1 MNTLK
6 KLKVTALFGT
16 MVALFAWGCDISP
29 DAGTG
34 TGTMQVKMHDNPA
47 HYDEVNVSVERVEVN
62 RSEGDQGWQTIS
74 EPNEVYNILELVNG
88 EFAVLADAELETGT
102 YQQIRLILDDNN
114 SIVIDGES
122 FPLTVPSGAQTGL
135 KLNINAEIEEGVIY
149 TLLLDFD
156 ADRSVVK
163 RGMQDHYNLRP
174 VIRATAEAESGN
186 IGGSVN
192 AESTVRAI
200 LDAGTA
206 EADTVSTTFSDSET
220 GEFLLVGLEEN
231 SYTVNFEPADEEA
244 YEGTEIDDVEV
255 ILGETTDLGE
265 IELTEIDDEQDE

>member
-62 RSEGDQGWQTIS
+62 RSEGDQGWETIS

-114 SIVIDGES
+114 SIVIDGETY
-122 FPLTVPSGAQTGL
+122 PLTVPSGAQTGL
-135 KLNINAEIEEGVIY
+135 KLNINAEIEEGIVY

-186 IGGSVN
+186 IGGTVN
-192 AESTVRAI
+192 AESTIRAI

-265 IELTEIDDEQDE
+265 IELAEIDDEQDE

>member
-62 RSEGDQGWQTIS
+62 RSEGDQGWETIS

-114 SIVIDGES
+114 SIVIDGETY
-122 FPLTVPSGAQTGL
+122 PLTVPSGAQTGL
-135 KLNINAEIEEGVIY
+135 KLNINAEIEEGIVY

-186 IGGSVN
+186 IGGTVN
-192 AESTVRAI
+192 AESTIRAI

>member
-135 KLNINAEIEEGVIY
+135 KLNINAEIEEGVVY

-186 IGGSVN
+186 IGGTVN
-192 AESTVRAI
+192 AESTIRAI

-265 IELTEIDDEQDE
+265 IELAEIDDEQDE

>member
-1 MNTLK
+1 M
-6 KLKVTALFGT
+6 
-16 MVALFAWGCDISP
+16 ALFAWGCDISP
-29 DAGTG
+29 DVGTG

-47 HYDEVNVSVERVEVN
+47 QYDEVNVSVERVEVN
-62 RSEGDQGWQTIS
+62 RSQGDQGWQTIS

-88 EFAVLADAELETGT
+88 EFALLADAELETGT
-102 YQQIRLILDDNN
+102 YQQIRLILNDNN

-135 KLNINAEIEEGVIY
+135 KLNINAEIEEGIVY

-163 RGMQDHYNLRP
+163 RGMQNHYNLRP

-186 IGGSVN
+186 IGGTVN

-220 GEFLLVGLEEN
+220 GQFLLVGLEEN
-231 SYTVNFEPADEEA
+231 SYTVNFEPADSDA
-244 YEGTEIDDVEV
+244 FEGTEVDDVEV

-265 IELTEIDDEQDE
+265 IELTEIEEESDE

>member
-6 KLKVTALFGT
+6 QFKITALMGI
-16 MVALFAWGCDISP
+16 MVALLAWGC
-29 DAGTG
+29 GTGTDSG
-34 TGTMQVKMHDNPA
+34 TGTMQVKMHDNPGD
-47 HYDEVNVSVERVEVN
+47 YDEVNVSVERVEVN

-74 EPNEVYNILELVNG
+74 EPNEVYNILELING

-114 SIVIDGES
+114 SVVIDGET
-122 FPLTVPSGAQTGL
+122 FPLTVPSGAETGL

-265 IELTEIDDEQDE
+265 IELAEIDDEQDE

>member
-6 KLKVTALFGT
+6 QFKITALMGI
-16 MVALFAWGCDISP
+16 MVALLAWGC
-29 DAGTG
+29 GTGTDSG
-34 TGTMQVKMHDNPA
+34 TGTMQVKMHDNPGD
-47 HYDEVNVSVERVEVN
+47 YDEVNVSVERVEVN

-74 EPNEVYNILELVNG
+74 EPNEVYNILELING

-114 SIVIDGES
+114 SVVIDGET
-122 FPLTVPSGAQTGL
+122 FPLTVPSGAETGL

-220 GEFLLVGLEEN
+220 GQFLLVGLEEN
-231 SYTVNFEPADEEA
+231 SYTVNFEPADSDA
-244 YEGTEIDDVEV
+244 FEGTEVDDVEV

-265 IELTEIDDEQDE
+265 IELTEIEEESDE

>member
-47 HYDEVNVSVERVEVN
+47 HYDEVNVSVERVDVN

>member
-6 KLKVTALFGT
+6 QFKITALMGI
-16 MVALFAWGCDISP
+16 MVALLAWGC
-29 DAGTG
+29 GTGTDSG
-34 TGTMQVKMHDNPA
+34 TGTMQVKMHDNPGD
-47 HYDEVNVSVERVEVN
+47 YDEVNVSVERVEVN

-74 EPNEVYNILELVNG
+74 EPNEVYNILELING

-114 SIVIDGES
+114 SVVIDGET
-122 FPLTVPSGAQTGL
+122 FPLTVPSGAETGL

>member
-6 KLKVTALFGT
+6 QFKITALLGT
-16 MVALFAWGCDISP
+16 MIALLAWGC
-29 DAGTG
+29 GTGTDSG

-62 RSEGDQGWQTIS
+62 RSQGDQGWETIS

-114 SIVIDGES
+114 SIVIDGETY
-122 FPLTVPSGAQTGL
+122 PLTVPSGAQTGL
-135 KLNINAEIEEGVIY
+135 KLNINAEIEEGIVY

-186 IGGSVN
+186 IGGIVN

-206 EADTVSTTFSDSET
+206 DADTVSTTFSDSET
-220 GEFLLVGLEEN
+220 GDFLLVGLEEN
-231 SYTVNFEPADEEA
+231 SYTVNFEPADDEA
-244 YEGTEIDDVEV
+244 YEEKSIDEVEV
-255 ILGETTDLGE
+255 TIGETTDLGE
-265 IELTEIDDEQDE
+265 VELTEIDDE